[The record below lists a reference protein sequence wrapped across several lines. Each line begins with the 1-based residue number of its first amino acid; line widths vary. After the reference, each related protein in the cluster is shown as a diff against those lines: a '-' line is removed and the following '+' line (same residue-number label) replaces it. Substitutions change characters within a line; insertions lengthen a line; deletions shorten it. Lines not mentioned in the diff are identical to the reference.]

1 MIYDYLHMTSNIS
14 LLLLDEELEPSS
26 MGKKGMTWRRSHRA
40 PQKNAKKRGVKE
52 KTLIAILG
60 NP

>member
-1 MIYDYLHMTSNIS
+1 MTSNIS

-26 MGKKGMTWRRSHRA
+26 MGKKRHDLKKKPWST
-40 PQKNAKKRGVKE
+40 QKKWKTKKGLKE